1 MAGLPPPIPRLAR
14 QEAQGS
20 AVQRGPNVGP
30 AQPVNP
36 IALSNNIRLAV
47 AQGQRPVPG
56 PVAGPVAG
64 PVPMNLDGGARRLKK
79 RKSLRRR
86 QRSRVTRRQRRRS

>member
-1 MAGLPPPIPRLAR
+1 MAGLPPPRPRLAR

-20 AVQRGPNVGP
+20 AVQRGPNAGP

-36 IALSNNIRLAV
+36 IALANNIRAAV
-47 AQGQRPVPG
+47 QVPGPVPG

-64 PVPMNLDGGARRLKK
+64 PAPMNLDGGARRLKK